1 MSSTLRLFWEA
12 AGGNVPE
19 HWEFRTIDELL
30 EHPKAISV
38 GVMYPGSDTDGGVPL
53 IKVSDVKNGAIA
65 SHPSFC
71 ISNKVD
77 EEYKRTRL
85 NGSELLL
92 TLVGNPGDCVIVTD
106 EMCGWN
112 VARALAVIRLKD
124 TQLRSWIR
132 YVLASKPAQH
142 LIEARLN
149 TTVQKTLN
157 LKDVREIGIPIP
169 PREERDSITKI
180 IDSIEKKTLLNTQI
194 NQTLESI
201 AQAIFKSWFVDFEPV
216 RAKIAAKQEGK
227 DPERAAMCVI
237 SGKSE
242 EDLKQMA
249 EDDFA
254 ELQATAALF
263 PDELEDSE
271 LGEVPNG
278 WEVSTVGDQI
288 QTAGG
293 ATPSTKNVEFWDN
306 GTHHWTTPKDL
317 SNLTDKILLNT
328 DRKITNAG
336 LKKISSGLL
345 PKDTVLMSSRAPVGY
360 LALAKIEVAINQ
372 GYIAILPN
380 TKYSAEYLI
389 QWCVANMAEIKGRAS
404 GTTFQEISKKNFREI
419 NFLCP
424 DKQTVDDYTKKV
436 KLLYDEIALKAK
448 ESQNLIDLRDT
459 LLPKLLSGEIDVS
472 DLVSETEYEYSAE

>member
-19 HWEFRTIDELL
+19 HWEFKTIDELL

-38 GVMYPGSDTDGGVPL
+38 GVMYPGSDSDGGVPL
-53 IKVSDVKNGAIA
+53 IKVSDVKSGAIA
-65 SHPSFC
+65 SRPSFC

-169 PREERDSITKI
+169 PKEERDSITKT
-180 IDSIEKKTLLNTQI
+180 IDSIEKKTLINTKI

-201 AQAIFKSWFVDFEPV
+201 AQAIFKSWFIDFDPV
-216 RAKIAAKQEGK
+216 RAKIAAKQNGE
-227 DPERAAMCVI
+227 DPELAAMCAI

-242 EDLKQMA
+242 EELQQMPEEDLT
-249 EDDFA
+249 

-263 PDELEDSE
+263 PDKLVESE
-271 LGEVPNG
+271 LGEVPKG
-278 WEVSTVGDQI
+278 WSITKVDDILNRIKIKKRFKKNDVNSFGRTFVLEQGSNVILGFHNEEGSIPASKEEPAFIFGDHTCITKLMLSNFDVSE
-288 QTAGG
+288 
-293 ATPSTKNVEFWDN
+293 NVIAVTGKERN
-306 GTHHWTTPKDL
+306 SYWTYYAIKDL
-317 SNLTDKILLNT
+317 QKFQEYRRHWMELTSKQVVIADINLTDYF
-328 DRKITNAG
+328 A
-336 LKKISSGLL
+336 
-345 PKDTVLMSSRAPVGY
+345 
-360 LALAKIEVAINQ
+360 
-372 GYIAILPN
+372 
-380 TKYSAEYLI
+380 
-389 QWCVANMAEIKGRAS
+389 
-404 GTTFQEISKKNFREI
+404 
-419 NFLCP
+419 
-424 DKQTVDDYTKKV
+424 KKV
-436 KLLYDEIALKAK
+436 KILHEDIEYSLRE
-448 ESQNLIDLRDT
+448 NLVLMNLRNT
-459 LLPKLLSGEIDVS
+459 LFPKLLSGEISVS
-472 DLVSETEYEYSAE
+472 SFQEDTND

>member
-19 HWEFRTIDELL
+19 HWEFKTIDELL

-65 SHPSFC
+65 SRPSFC

-169 PREERDSITKI
+169 PREERDSITKV
-180 IDSIEKKTLLNTQI
+180 IDLIEKNTLLNTQI

-201 AQAIFKSWFVDFEPV
+201 AQVIFKSWFVDFDPV

-227 DPERAAMCVI
+227 DPELAAMCAI
-237 SGKSE
+237 SGKNE
-242 EDLKQMA
+242 EELQQMS

-254 ELQATAALF
+254 ELQASAALF
-263 PDELEDSE
+263 PDELVESE
-271 LGEVPNG
+271 LGEIPKG

-389 QWCVANMAEIKGRAS
+389 QWCEANMAEIKGRAS

-419 NFLCP
+419 SFVCP
-424 DKQTVDDYTKKV
+424 DDKVVVSYTKTV
-436 KLLYDEIALKAK
+436 KTLYDEITSKAK
-448 ESQNLIDLRDT
+448 ENQSLINLRDT
-459 LLPKLLSGEIDVS
+459 LLPKLMSGEISLNKNMGSID
-472 DLVSETEYEYSAE
+472 D

>member
-1 MSSTLRLFWEA
+1 MSFTLRLFWEA

-19 HWEFRTIDELL
+19 HWEFKTIDELL

-65 SHPSFC
+65 SRPSFC

-201 AQAIFKSWFVDFEPV
+201 AQAIFKSWFIDFDPV
-216 RAKIAAKQEGK
+216 RAKMAAKQEGQ
-227 DPERAAMCVI
+227 DPELAAMCTI

-242 EDLKQMA
+242 EELQQMA
-249 EDDFA
+249 DDDFA

-263 PDELEDSE
+263 PDELVESE

-278 WEVSTVGDQI
+278 WEVSTVGEQV
-288 QTAGG
+288 QTVGG
-293 ATPSTKNVEFWDN
+293 GTPSTKNVDFWDD
-306 GTHHWTTPKDL
+306 GIHYWTTPKDL

-328 DRKITNAG
+328 ERKITDAG

-360 LALAKIEVAINQ
+360 LALSKIEVAINQ

-380 TKYSAEYLI
+380 MKYSAEYLI
-389 QWCVANMAEIKGRAS
+389 QWCEANMAEIKGRAS

-419 NFLCP
+419 SFVCP
-424 DKQTVDDYTKKV
+424 DDKVVVSYTKTV
-436 KLLYDEIALKAK
+436 KTLYDEITSKAK
-448 ESQNLIDLRDT
+448 ENQSLINLRDT
-459 LLPKLLSGEIDVS
+459 LLPKLMSGEISLNKNMGSID
-472 DLVSETEYEYSAE
+472 D

>member
-1 MSSTLRLFWEA
+1 MSLALNEYILDDIVNIT
-12 AGGNVPE
+12 
-19 HWEFRTIDELL
+19 
-30 EHPKAISV
+30 
-38 GVMYPGSDTDGGVPL
+38 
-53 IKVSDVKNGAIA
+53 
-65 SHPSFC
+65 
-71 ISNKVD
+71 SNKVD
-77 EEYKRTRL
+77 TKNLVLQQYISTENMLPDRKGISLAASMPLGKVNQFLKNDTLFSNIRTYFRKVWFSSFDG
-85 NGSELLL
+85 GSSPDVL
-92 TLVGNPGDCVIVTD
+92 IF
-106 EMCGWN
+106 
-112 VARALAVIRLKD
+112 RA
-124 TQLRSWIR
+124 
-132 YVLASKPAQH
+132 
-142 LIEARLN
+142 
-149 TTVQKTLN
+149 
-157 LKDVREIGIPIP
+157 KDVEVLD
-169 PREERDSITKI
+169 PRFLYYLISDQKFIDYSDKTSKGAKMPRGDKSAILNYKIYLPALSIQKRISQILSDLDDKI
-180 IDSIEKKTLLNTQI
+180 HLNNQI

-216 RAKIAAKQEGK
+216 RAKITAKLEGA
-227 DPERAAMCVI
+227 DPEIAAMCVI

-242 EDLKQMA
+242 AELEQMV
-249 EDDFA
+249 EEDFA
-254 ELQATAALF
+254 ELRATAALF
-263 PDELEDSE
+263 PDELIESE
-271 LGEVPNG
+271 LGEVPKG

-389 QWCVANMAEIKGRAS
+389 QWCEANMAEIKGRAS

-419 NFLCP
+419 NFICP
-424 DKQTVDDYTKKV
+424 DEKIVASYTKTV
-436 KLLYDEIALKAK
+436 RTLYDEIALKAK
-448 ESQNLIDLRDT
+448 ESQCLVDIRDT
-459 LLPKLLSGEIDVS
+459 LLPKLLSGELDVS
-472 DLVSETEYEYSAE
+472 GVQDEVA

>member
-19 HWEFRTIDELL
+19 HWEFKTIDELL

-38 GVMYPGSDTDGGVPL
+38 GVMYPGSDSDGGVPL
-53 IKVSDVKNGAIA
+53 IKVSDVKSGAIA
-65 SHPSFC
+65 SRPSFC

-169 PREERDSITKI
+169 PKEERDSITKT
-180 IDSIEKKTLLNTQI
+180 IDSIEKKTLINTKI

-201 AQAIFKSWFVDFEPV
+201 AQAIFKSWFIDFEPV
-216 RAKIAAKQEGK
+216 RAKIAAKLEGA
-227 DPERAAMCVI
+227 DPEIAAMCVI

-242 EDLKQMA
+242 AELKKMP

-254 ELQATAALF
+254 ELQATAVLF
-263 PDELEDSE
+263 PDELVESE
-271 LGEVPNG
+271 LGEVPKG
-278 WEVSTVGDQI
+278 WSIAKVDGILNRIKIKKRFKKNDVNEFGRTLVLEQGSNIILGFHNDEGSIPASKEEPVFIFGDHTCITKLMLSNFDVSE
-288 QTAGG
+288 
-293 ATPSTKNVEFWDN
+293 NVIAVTGKERNSYWTYYAIRDLQKFQEYRR
-306 GTHHWTTPKDL
+306 HWMELVSKQVVMADL
-317 SNLTDKILLNT
+317 NLTDYF
-328 DRKITNAG
+328 A
-336 LKKISSGLL
+336 
-345 PKDTVLMSSRAPVGY
+345 
-360 LALAKIEVAINQ
+360 
-372 GYIAILPN
+372 
-380 TKYSAEYLI
+380 
-389 QWCVANMAEIKGRAS
+389 
-404 GTTFQEISKKNFREI
+404 
-419 NFLCP
+419 
-424 DKQTVDDYTKKV
+424 KKV
-436 KLLYDEIALKAK
+436 KTLHEEI
-448 ESQNLIDLRDT
+448 ENFVHENLVLINLRDT
-459 LLPKLLSGEIDVS
+459 LLPKLLSGEVS
-472 DLVSETEYEYSAE
+472 VEDIKQQQD

>member
-19 HWEFRTIDELL
+19 HWEFKTIDELL

-38 GVMYPGSDTDGGVPL
+38 GVMYPGSDSDGGVPL
-53 IKVSDVKNGAIA
+53 IKVSDVKSGAIA
-65 SHPSFC
+65 SRPSFC

-169 PREERDSITKI
+169 PKEERDSITKT
-180 IDSIEKKTLLNTQI
+180 IDSIEKKTLINTKI

-201 AQAIFKSWFVDFEPV
+201 AQAIFKSWFIDFDPV
-216 RAKIAAKQEGK
+216 RAKIAAKQNGE
-227 DPERAAMCVI
+227 DPELAAMCAI

-242 EDLKQMA
+242 EELQQMPEEDLT
-249 EDDFA
+249 

-263 PDELEDSE
+263 PDELVESE
-271 LGEVPNG
+271 LGEVPKG
-278 WEVSTVGDQI
+278 WSITKVDDILNRIKIKKRFKKNDVNSFGRTFVLEQGSNVILGFHNEEGSIPASKEEPAFIFGDHTCITKLMLSNFDVSE
-288 QTAGG
+288 
-293 ATPSTKNVEFWDN
+293 NVIAVTGKERN
-306 GTHHWTTPKDL
+306 SYWTYYAIKDL
-317 SNLTDKILLNT
+317 QKFQEYRRHWMELTSKQVVIADINLTDYF
-328 DRKITNAG
+328 A
-336 LKKISSGLL
+336 
-345 PKDTVLMSSRAPVGY
+345 
-360 LALAKIEVAINQ
+360 
-372 GYIAILPN
+372 
-380 TKYSAEYLI
+380 
-389 QWCVANMAEIKGRAS
+389 
-404 GTTFQEISKKNFREI
+404 
-419 NFLCP
+419 
-424 DKQTVDDYTKKV
+424 KKV
-436 KLLYDEIALKAK
+436 KILHEDIEYSLRE
-448 ESQNLIDLRDT
+448 NLVLMNLRNT
-459 LLPKLLSGEIDVS
+459 LLPKLLSGEISVS
-472 DLVSETEYEYSAE
+472 SFQEDTND